1 MLSPSSYEYSI
12 AGDKH
17 LENLVGATPDLENVW
32 DNRFR
37 GAVPFLP
44 FLQPYHGVYILKKK

>member
-1 MLSPSSYEYSI
+1 MTCSI
-12 AGDKH
+12 LGDKH
-17 LENLVGATPDLENVW
+17 LENLIGATPDLENVW